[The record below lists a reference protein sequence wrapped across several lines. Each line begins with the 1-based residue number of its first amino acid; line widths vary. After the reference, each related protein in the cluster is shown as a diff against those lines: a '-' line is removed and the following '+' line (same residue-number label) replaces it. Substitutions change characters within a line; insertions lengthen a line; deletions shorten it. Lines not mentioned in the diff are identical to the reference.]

1 MYSTIAWGK
10 ASPEAKF
17 EKIKIE
23 RNVAGDEDVT
33 FDVKFCG
40 ICHTDVHIAGNDM
53 VSCGRHNVENPK
65 RRKPCSSGHC
75 PIHFSHTHTLRPL

>member
-1 MYSTIAWGK
+1 MHDKLAPSFIFRRMSAMYSTVAWAK
-10 ASPEAKF
+10 TSPDSKF

-33 FDVKFCG
+33 FDVKYCG

-53 VSCGRHNVENPK
+53 VSVMFQH
-65 RRKPCSSGHC
+65 
-75 PIHFSHTHTLRPL
+75 

>member
-1 MYSTIAWGK
+1 MKGRKSGRNVTLSEKMSAMYNTIAWAK
-10 ASPEAKF
+10 TSPDSKF
-17 EKIKIE
+17 EKISIE

-53 VSCGRHNVENPK
+53 VQIE
-65 RRKPCSSGHC
+65 
-75 PIHFSHTHTLRPL
+75 FF